1 VLSENVSAEKEIME
15 GDKTL
20 SADPQ
25 AFKTK
30 TKKKKKKREAQPS
43 DRACIHKRKPLVKTQ
58 PGSNTSQ

>member
-30 TKKKKKKREAQPS
+30 QKKKR
-43 DRACIHKRKPLVKTQ
+43 KRGKLNLVTVHASTKGN
-58 PGSNTSQ
+58 P

>member
-30 TKKKKKKREAQPS
+30 TKKKKRGKLN
-43 DRACIHKRKPLVKTQ
+43 LVTVHASTKGN
-58 PGSNTSQ
+58 P

>member
-1 VLSENVSAEKEIME
+1 MLSENVSAEKEIME

-30 TKKKKKKREAQPS
+30 TKKEKKKEAQPS
-43 DRACIHKRKPLVKTQ
+43 DRA
-58 PGSNTSQ
+58 